1 MKKLSDAQVA
11 RLKEKAAARID
22 EYRDR
27 IVELSLRIH
36 DHPEVAFEEKQASRW
51 LTDALKTW
59 TSAEVQ
65 LGVADLPTAFV
76 ANLKG
81 QEPGPTIAF
90 IAEYDA
96 LPGVGHGCGHNLIC
110 SIAVASA
117 VGIQAV
123 LGDLPGQIK
132 VIGTPAEEGGGG
144 KVFMIKKGIFEGI
157 DAALMIHPLDE
168 CKIGE
173 HLLALS
179 GLTIDFHG
187 KAVHA
192 SAKAHEGIN
201 ALYAL
206 IMTFQAIN
214 NLRETFRATDRVHGI
229 IAQGGERPNIIPAFT
244 RGEFYV
250 RGATRQRVEELLEKV
265 KNCARGAALATG
277 ASVEFP
283 ASRLPD
289 LDSSRINA
297 TLNEAFAKNLAAQG
311 FTPRLVTEEPLGA
324 SNDLSNVSQLL
335 PTSEVTVP
343 IAPKG
348 IQAHSI
354 EFAKAACSDLAFDSL
369 IRGAKAEVA
378 TAIDLLTDPALLERV
393 KQAFAAGE

>member
-1 MKKLSDAQVA
+1 MKSYTVDEVA
-11 RLKEKAAARID
+11 RLKAVAAARID
-22 EYRDR
+22 EYSDA
-27 IVELSLRIH
+27 IVALSRRIH
-36 DHPEVAFEEKQASRW
+36 DNPEVAFEERQTSQW
-51 LTDALKTW
+51 LTEALQEW
-59 TSAEVQ
+59 TVAKVQ

-76 ANLKG
+76 ATLDSG
-81 QEPGPTIAF
+81 RPGPTLAF
-90 IAEYDA
+90 VAEYDA
-96 LPGVGHGCGHNLIC
+96 LPGIGHGCGHNLIC
-110 SIAVASA
+110 AIAVASA
-117 VGIQAV
+117 VGIQAA
-123 LGDLPGQIK
+123 LPELAGRIQ

-144 KVFMIKKGIFEGI
+144 KVIMIQKGIFQGV

-179 GLTIDFHG
+179 GLTIEMHG

-206 IMTFQAIN
+206 MGTFQSIN
-214 NLRETFRATDRVHGI
+214 NLRESFQPTDRVHGI
-229 IAQGGERPNIIPAFT
+229 ITHGGERPNIIPAFA

-250 RGATRQRVEELLEKV
+250 RGATRQRVNQLMEQV

-277 ASVEFP
+277 ARAEFP
-283 ASRLPD
+283 PSKLPD

-297 TLNEAFAKNLAAQG
+297 TLNDAFARNLTAQG
-311 FTPRLVTEEPLGA
+311 FTPRQVTEDPLGA

-343 IAPKG
+343 IGPKG
-348 IQAHSI
+348 LQAHSVD
-354 EFAKAACSDLAFDSL
+354 FVQAACSDVAFDAL
-369 IRGAKAEVA
+369 IRGAKAEVGA
-378 TAIDLLTDPALLERV
+378 AIALLTHPGLLEQV
-393 KQAFAAGE
+393 KQDYAKG

>member
-1 MKKLSDAQVA
+1 
-11 RLKEKAAARID
+11 
-22 EYRDR
+22 
-27 IVELSLRIH
+27 
-36 DHPEVAFEEKQASRW
+36 
-51 LTDALKTW
+51 
-59 TSAEVQ
+59 

-76 ANLKG
+76 ATLEG
-81 QEPGPTIAF
+81 QQPAPTVAL

-96 LPGVGHGCGHNLIC
+96 LPGIGHGCGHNLIC

-117 VGIQAV
+117 VGLQAV
-123 LGDLPGQIK
+123 LKDLPGRIQ

-144 KVFMIKKGIFEGI
+144 KVFMIDKGVFKNV

-173 HLLALS
+173 RLLALS

-214 NLRETFRATDRVHGI
+214 NLRETFRSTDRVHGI
-229 IAQGGERPNIIPAFT
+229 ISEGGERPNIIPPFA

-250 RGATRQRVEELLEKV
+250 RGASRQRVEELLERV

-277 ASVEFP
+277 AQVEFP
-283 ASRLPD
+283 ASKIPD
-289 LDSSRINA
+289 LDASRVNA
-297 TLNEAFAKNLAAQG
+297 TLNQAFAKNLEAAG
-311 FTPRLVTEEPLGA
+311 FTPRQVTEDPLGA

-348 IQAHSI
+348 SIQGHSL
-354 EFAKAACSDLAFDSL
+354 EFARAACSDFAFDSL
-369 IRGAKAEVA
+369 IRGAKAEAA
-378 TAIDLLTDPALLERV
+378 TAVDLLTDPRLFEQVR
-393 KQAFAAGE
+393 QDFARG